1 MSEESKTYVFGN
13 DGGNSIAAI
22 ASALANNNMG
32 PMMAAMNGGGFGGGM
47 GAIWLIVI
55 LAVLFKNGGW
65 GENGQST
72 DAILASLNSNSG
84 RDMIMQAVNGNA
96 TAISQLASTL
106 NCDINALQ
114 GTLGTIS
121 SGICNLGNQVG
132 LTGQQVINAIQS
144 GNSSLASQLA
154 QCCCENRLLTTQ
166 QGYESRIATMEQTNQ
181 LGSKIDQQ
189 TTFLSDK
196 FCDLEKREM
205 QSKIDALREERS
217 SLLGQ
222 ISNTNQTLA
231 IQSYVA
237 GVVNPIA
244 ADVASIKA
252 SMPNTVPVVYPN
264 LSAIPT
270 SYLYGYGTNFN
281 NSIWS

>member
-1 MSEESKTYVFGN
+1 M
-13 DGGNSIAAI
+13 AAI

-32 PMMAAMNGGGFGGGM
+32 PMMAAMNGGFGGGM
-47 GAIWLIVI
+47 GAMWIIII
-55 LAVLFKNGGW
+55 LAVLWQNGGW
-65 GENGQST
+65 GNNGQNT
-72 DAILASLNSNSG
+72 DAILASLNNNSG

-96 TAISQLASTL
+96 SAINQLASTL
-106 NCDINALQ
+106 NCDVNALQ
-114 GTLGTIS
+114 SSLNTIS
-121 SGICNLGNQVG
+121 QGICSLGNQVG
-132 LTGQQVINAIQS
+132 LSGQQVINAIQS
-144 GNSSLASQLA
+144 GNASLASQLA

-231 IQSYVA
+231 IQNYVA
-237 GVVNPIA
+237 NVVNPLA

-264 LSAIPT
+264 LSAVPT
-270 SYLYGYGTNFN
+270 SYLYGYNLNG
-281 NSIWS
+281 SIWS

>member
-13 DGGNSIAAI
+13 DGGNSMAAI

-32 PMMAAMNGGGFGGGM
+32 PMMAAMNGGFGGGM
-47 GAIWLIVI
+47 GAWWIIII
-55 LAVLFKNGGW
+55 LAVLWQNGGW
-65 GENGQST
+65 GNNGQNT
-72 DAILASLNSNSG
+72 DAILASLNNNSG

-96 TAISQLASTL
+96 SAINQLASTL
-106 NCDINALQ
+106 NCDVNALQ
-114 GTLGTIS
+114 GSLNSIS
-121 SGICNLGNQVG
+121 QGICSLGNQVG
-132 LTGQQVINAIQS
+132 LSGQQVINAIQS
-144 GNSSLASQLA
+144 GNASLASQLA

-237 GVVNPIA
+237 NVVNPIA

-264 LSAIPT
+264 LSAVPT
-270 SYLYGYGTNFN
+270 SYLYGYNLNG
-281 NSIWS
+281 SIWS

>member
-32 PMMAAMNGGGFGGGM
+32 PMMAAMNGGGLGGGM

-65 GENGQST
+65 GGNGQNT

-106 NCDINALQ
+106 NCDVNALQ

-121 SGICNLGNQVG
+121 SGICSLGNQVG

>member
-13 DGGNSIAAI
+13 EGNGSMAALI
-22 ASALANNNMG
+22 SALANNNN
-32 PMMAAMNGGGFGGGM
+32 MAPLLASMNGGFGGEM
-47 GAIWLIVI
+47 GAFFILI
-55 LAVLFKNGGW
+55 LFAMIFQNGGW
-65 GENGQST
+65 GGNGQST
-72 DAILASLNSNSG
+72 DAILASLNNNAG
-84 RDMIMQAVNGNA
+84 RDMIMQAVNGNQ

-106 NCDINALQ
+106 NCDINAVQSSLSS
-114 GTLGTIS
+114 IN
-121 SGICNLGNQVG
+121 SGICSISNQVG
-132 LTGQQVINAIQS
+132 LSGQQVINAIQQ
-144 GNSSLASQLA
+144 GDAALASQLA

-189 TTFLSDK
+189 TSFLSDK

-217 SLLGQ
+217 SLLNQ

-237 GVVNPIA
+237 GLVNPLA
-244 ADVASIKA
+244 TDVASIKA

-264 LSAIPT
+264 LSAVPT
-270 SYLYGYGTNFN
+270 SYLYGYGNFSS

>member
-1 MSEESKTYVFGN
+1 M
-13 DGGNSIAAI
+13 AAI

-32 PMMAAMNGGGFGGGM
+32 PMMAAMNGGMNGGM
-47 GAIWLIVI
+47 GAWWIIII
-55 LAVLFKNGGW
+55 LAVLWGQNGFGNR
-65 GENGQST
+65 GGQDT
-72 DAILASLNSNSG
+72 NAILAALNGDTG

-96 TAISQLASTL
+96 TAISQLATTL
-106 NCDINALQ
+106 NCDVNALQ
-114 GTLGTIS
+114 GTLNTINQ
-121 SGICNLGNQVG
+121 GICGISNQVG
-132 LTGQQVINAIQS
+132 MSGQQIINAIQQGDS
-144 GNSSLASQLA
+144 TLASQLA

-166 QGYESRIATMEQTNQ
+166 QGYENRIAVMDQTNT
-181 LGSKIDQQ
+181 LGGKIDQQ

-217 SLLGQ
+217 SLMNQ

-231 IQSYVA
+231 IQSYMA
-237 GVVNPIA
+237 NVVNPIA
-244 ADVASIKA
+244 SDVAAIKA

-264 LSAIPT
+264 LSAVPT
-270 SYLYGYGTNFN
+270 SYLYGYNFCGNN

>member
-13 DGGNSIAAI
+13 EGSAAMT
-22 ASALANNNMG
+22 AALANSNLA
-32 PMMAAMNGGGFGGGM
+32 PLMAAMNNNGFGGE
-47 GAIWLIVI
+47 GAWWIVI
-55 LAVLFKNGGW
+55 LFALMFGNGGW
-65 GENGQST
+65 GNGNQNT
-72 DAILASLNSNSG
+72 DAILLALNGNTG
-84 RDMIMQAVNGNA
+84 RDMIMQAVNGNQ

-114 GTLGTIS
+114 GTLSTIGQ
-121 SGICNLGNQVG
+121 GICQLGNQVG
-132 LTGQQVINAIQS
+132 MSGQQVINAIQS
-144 GNSSLASQLA
+144 GNATIASQLA

-166 QGYESRIATMEQTNQ
+166 QGYESRIATMDQTNT

-217 SLLGQ
+217 SLMSQ
-222 ISNTNQTLA
+222 ISNANQTAA
-231 IQSYVA
+231 IQGYVA
-237 GVVNPIA
+237 SVINPIA
-244 ADVASIKA
+244 SDVASIKA

-264 LSAIPT
+264 LSAVPT
-270 SYLYGYGTNFN
+270 SYLYGYNFCGN
-281 NSIWS
+281 SNSIWS

>member
-13 DGGNSIAAI
+13 DGGNSMAAI

-32 PMMAAMNGGGFGGGM
+32 PMMAAMNGGFGGGM
-47 GAIWLIVI
+47 GAWWIIII
-55 LAVLFKNGGW
+55 LAVLWQNGGW
-65 GENGQST
+65 GNNGQNT
-72 DAILASLNSNSG
+72 DAILASLNNNSG

-106 NCDINALQ
+106 NCDVNALQ
-114 GTLGTIS
+114 GSLNSIS
-121 SGICNLGNQVG
+121 QGICSLGNQVG
-132 LTGQQVINAIQS
+132 LSGQQVINAIQS
-144 GNSSLASQLA
+144 GNASLASQLA

-237 GVVNPIA
+237 NVVNPIA

-264 LSAIPT
+264 LSAVPT
-270 SYLYGYGTNFN
+270 SYLYGYNLNG
-281 NSIWS
+281 SIWS